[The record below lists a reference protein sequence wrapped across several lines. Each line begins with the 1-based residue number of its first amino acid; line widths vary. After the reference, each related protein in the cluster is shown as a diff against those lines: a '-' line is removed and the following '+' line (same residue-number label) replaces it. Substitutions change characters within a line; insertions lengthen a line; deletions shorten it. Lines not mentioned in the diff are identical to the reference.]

1 MQINNVNIYG
11 LEESIIA
18 SGFPMF
24 SKELT
29 NADFEKQV
37 YELKHLLKNKKFI
50 QDFINYQDNYNK
62 FKTKEDGKCEFC
74 GSSLNVQGVNF
85 SNSKHYLCS
94 KHSHQYYKYG
104 EVFETTPKYELF
116 DNYVQVTIIGDCNN
130 KKNILISY
138 KDLEYFF
145 YNTWHIGNN
154 KGYVYNSNNEVLHR
168 LLLNV
173 KDKNLVVDHIN
184 KNQSDNRRNNLRV
197 CSYQENSRN
206 SNINKNSS
214 TNITGVSFDKQRN
227 KYRSYITLDS
237 KQLFLG
243 RFNNKEDA
251 IVSRLQAE
259 ANIYGDFA
267 PQRHLF
273 EAYDI
278 NFKPTEY
285 IDDSISFKNSIKHYK
300 RILKLAN
307 APVGSGHDA
316 ALKGIVVQFNC
327 HAPQYFWQQLQRYHF
342 IDIISS
348 MSKMHRINKMGLTDA
363 CMEET
368 NYEAIYNANEAINYY
383 DAGEIDID
391 SVLANVPMGLEYTA
405 RLTTNYLQLKTIYKQ
420 RKNHR
425 SKQWKVFCEWI
436 KTLPLA
442 EELIINED
450 STSQKL

>member
-1 MQINNVNIYG
+1 MQINNVRIYG

-18 SGFPMF
+18 SGFPMLN
-24 SKELT
+24 KELT

-62 FKTKEDGKCEFC
+62 FKTKE
-74 GSSLNVQGVNF
+74 
-85 SNSKHYLCS
+85 
-94 KHSHQYYKYG
+94 
-104 EVFETTPKYELF
+104 
-116 DNYVQVTIIGDCNN
+116 
-130 KKNILISY
+130 
-138 KDLEYFF
+138 
-145 YNTWHIGNN
+145 
-154 KGYVYNSNNEVLHR
+154 
-168 LLLNV
+168 
-173 KDKNLVVDHIN
+173 
-184 KNQSDNRRNNLRV
+184 
-197 CSYQENSRN
+197 
-206 SNINKNSS
+206 
-214 TNITGVSFDKQRN
+214 
-227 KYRSYITLDS
+227 
-237 KQLFLG
+237 
-243 RFNNKEDA
+243 
-251 IVSRLQAE
+251 
-259 ANIYGDFA
+259 
-267 PQRHLF
+267 
-273 EAYDI
+273 
-278 NFKPTEY
+278 
-285 IDDSISFKNSIKHYK
+285 DSISFKNSIKHYK

-363 CMEET
+363 CMKET

-391 SVLANVPMGLEYTA
+391 SVLANIPMGLEYTA

-425 SKQWKVFCEWI
+425 SNQWKVFCEWI